1 MQSGRL
7 DSVLPIEIGGTHTRC
22 GIARTEH
29 RPERVGLFDNADH
42 PDLPS
47 VIAAYLDELA
57 GAAPRRAA
65 LAAAGPPDDGPV
77 ELTNLGW
84 TLDRRGL
91 EQRFGW
97 TDTVVVND
105 FEALA
110 CAVPRLAPEELF
122 PVQDAQPTPGAPV
135 AVLGPGTGLGVSG
148 LVPCKNRWYPI
159 SGEGGHVT
167 LAATDDRE
175 TGIVRRL
182 HLQYGHVS
190 AERVLCGPGLLALY
204 RLIAG
209 RPKAGSP
216 LDVTRLAGSGNED
229 ARQALDLF
237 FRFLGTVAGDLAL
250 TLGVRGGVYL
260 GGGILPIL
268 KERLAESGFASRFR
282 DKGRFSDYVRNIPVY
297 LILAETPA
305 LRGLMVHPHVQR
317 LMGIQVST

>member
-7 DSVLPIEIGGTHTRC
+7 DSVLLIEIGGTHTRC
-22 GIARTEH
+22 GIARAEH
-29 RPERVGLFDNADH
+29 RPERVALFDNADH

-65 LAAAGPPDDGPV
+65 LAAAAPPDDGPV

-105 FEALA
+105 FEVLA
-110 CAVPRLAPEELF
+110 CAVPLLAPEELF

-148 LVPCKNRWYPI
+148 LVPCNNRWYPI

-167 LAATDDRE
+167 LSATDDRE
-175 TGIVRRL
+175 AEIVRRL
-182 HLQYGHVS
+182 RLQYGHVS

-209 RPKAGSP
+209 HPKAGSP
-216 LDVTRLAGSGNED
+216 LDVTRLADSGDED

-250 TLGVRGGVYL
+250 TLGARGGVYL

-305 LRGLMVHPHVQR
+305 LRGLMVHPRVQR